1 MSITKR
7 NYVYWLKFRKDTGP
21 LLRRFLITTSILF
34 LVAASLHLIPFFT
47 KIGEVDYVFL
57 FVDIGVSFLFF
68 LEYLLKNKV
77 PLLFRILTLIGSAIF
92 ISVLSFFRSG
102 LLGTGEMSLAFIII
116 SFFVFLPPIPSLV
129 SALLISVI
137 PSIFGIFV
145 YYSLLV
151 FPEELGIRNQ
161 SPREWYFKT
170 ISLVIFSILSG
181 FLIQRLRA
189 KLIKN
194 IVYLKESRAKILKSN
209 KYIDKLAF
217 FDTLTQLPNRYSFE
231 TSIQKRISLGQKDTF
246 VLLINI
252 KGIKVINALHGIGF
266 GDQILTLIGNVLKEY
281 TAERPNTIV
290 ASLGGDEFILWIENS
305 SRERI
310 EDAIVKFDLNNN
322 QTLTPDRLGHRLQYR
337 VSGIQFPE
345 EANTLDEVIRKLSIA
360 MNVARENSIS
370 SLVWFDPEMEKKIER
385 EQKLKN
391 QLEKAIDSNEFKIA
405 YQEKVDIKTQTVVG
419 LEALARWS
427 VKEFGEISPE
437 EFIRIITKSD
447 LIVPFGKNIFQK
459 VIQQIPNLLS
469 KYGNQ
474 IKISINISP
483 IFFLY
488 PNFND
493 YIIGY
498 LKEKSIDPKIL
509 IFEITEDVFLDE
521 VETIEKIV
529 NSLRSHGISVSLDDF
544 GKGYSSLH
552 YMQKIQ
558 FDELKIDK
566 SFLDDIAISNR
577 NFLLLES
584 ICHLADSLGLKTI
597 AEGIERDEQIQ
608 HLKKTSCHIVQG
620 YLYSKP
626 IILFDRD

>member
-1 MSITKR
+1 MVTNKR

-21 LLRRFLITTSILF
+21 LLRRFLIATSGLF
-34 LVAASLHLIPFFT
+34 LVAACLHLIPLFT
-47 KIGEVDYVFL
+47 NKG
-57 FVDIGVSFLFF
+57 DIDFLFF
-68 LEYLLKNKV
+68 VVDLGISLLFLLEYLLKNKV
-77 PLLFRILTLIGSAIF
+77 PLFVRILTLIGSAIF

-102 LLGTGEMSLAFIII
+102 LMGTGEISLAFIII
-116 SFFVFLPPIPSLV
+116 SFFVFLPPIPSLLA
-129 SALLISVI
+129 ALLICSIPLIVGISVYF
-137 PSIFGIFV
+137 SF
-145 YYSLLV
+145 LT
-151 FPEELGIRNQ
+151 FPEELGLRNQ
-161 SPREWYFKT
+161 SPREWYFKSV
-170 ISLVIFSILSG
+170 SLVIFSILSG

-209 KYIDKLAF
+209 QHIDKLAF
-217 FDTLTQLPNRYSFE
+217 YDSLTQLPNRYLFK
-231 TSIQKRISLGQKDTF
+231 TLIQNRISLGQKDVF
-246 VLLINI
+246 FLLINI

-266 GDQILTLIGNVLKEY
+266 GDQILSLIGDILKEY
-281 TAERPNTIV
+281 TKERPNTIV

-305 SRERI
+305 SKSRI
-310 EDAIVKFDLNNN
+310 EDAIIKFDLNNN

-345 EANTLDEVIRKLSIA
+345 EASSLDEVIRKLSIA
-360 MNVARENSIS
+360 MNVAREHSMNH
-370 SLVWFDPEMEKKIER
+370 LVWFESEMEKKIER

-391 QLEKAIDSNEFKIA
+391 QLEKAIESNEFKIA
-405 YQEKVDIKTQTVVG
+405 YQEKVDIKTHTIVG

-427 VKEFGEISPE
+427 VKEYGEISPE
-437 EFIRIITKSD
+437 EFIPIITKSD
-447 LIVPFGKNIFQK
+447 MIVPFGKNIFQK
-459 VIQQIPNLLS
+459 VVSQIPNLIQS
-469 KYGNQ
+469 YGEN

-488 PNFND
+488 PNFNEF
-493 YIIGY
+493 IIDY
-498 LKEKSIDPKIL
+498 LKEQSVDPKIL
-509 IFEITEDVFLDE
+509 IFEITEDVFIDE
-521 VETIEKIV
+521 IETIQKIV
-529 NSLRSHGISVSLDDF
+529 NSLRSNGISVSLDDF

-566 SFLDDIAISNR
+566 SFLDDIAISDR

-597 AEGIERDEQIQ
+597 AEGIEREEQIL

-620 YLYSKP
+620 YIYSKP
-626 IILFDRD
+626 IILFE